1 MDFHDSI
8 IAAVQ
13 MIVRNKTQ
21 SFLTMLGIVIG
32 IMAVIIVMS
41 LGASA
46 QEFILGQI
54 KNYGSNMVAVV
65 PGVPDSSGAPAAAF
79 GIVTT
84 SLKNR
89 DAESVINSN
98 NPNIEGVSMYVRG
111 SDLVNWEDNTMS
123 VTFYG
128 TTASY
133 PQIEN
138 SVVEKG
144 RFFSA
149 DEESSNAMVV
159 VLGSKVATELFGD
172 DNPLGQKIKI
182 RKSNFTIIGILK
194 SKGGN
199 FIQNQDEEVFVPIK
213 TAQNVLL
220 GINYL
225 DFMRIRVD
233 KTENIDKV
241 KDEVTSILRENHNID
256 NPSDDDF
263 IIRSVAQA
271 LEMISSITD
280 ILKFFLVAVSAISLL
295 VGGFGIMNI
304 MLAIVQERIKEIG
317 LRKALGAT
325 SSEIVWQ
332 FLIETMTIT
341 FISGV
346 IGIILGISISFV
358 AAQIINALGYQWTFI
373 VSYDGIIIGCVVSL
387 CIGLIFGIV
396 PALRASKL
404 NPIEAL
410 RHE

>member
-1 MDFHDSI
+1 
-8 IAAVQ
+8 
-13 MIVRNKTQ
+13 
-21 SFLTMLGIVIG
+21 
-32 IMAVIIVMS
+32 
-41 LGASA
+41 
-46 QEFILGQI
+46 
-54 KNYGSNMVAVV
+54 MVAIV

-144 RFFSA
+144 RFFSVN
-149 DEESSNAMVV
+149 EESSNAMVV

-241 KDEVTSILRENHNID
+241 KDEVTSILRENHNIE